1 MTKVVAP
8 LIHKRPL
15 VRKEDIQASSP
26 HHRGKKVSN
35 WRTNLFVALML
46 IYPIA
51 QFLIMWIG
59 VNINSIFLTF
69 KSFNSDGALV
79 WLSQSSVWDKNDI
92 WNSIFYNYKTLFGS
106 FSSSQVR
113 SMFSA
118 SLVYFVISCLVTLPI
133 SMFFSYFVFK
143 KILGNAFFKV
153 IFFLP
158 CILPLFILTMVYS
171 LSFDPNGGLL
181 PGLLNALH
189 IDYGSFFDNFFIAKN
204 AKWAVWLFCIWAGIG
219 YDVILLTAGM
229 SRIPRDILES
239 CKMDGVSPMKEFFKI
254 IIPLTWPTITT
265 LFIFGMMS
273 VFNVT
278 FQPFFLTQGN
288 YDTMTIGLR
297 IYWDSGGSGL
307 QGPATLGLFC
317 SIVGAPIIVA
327 TRWGM
332 NKCFKNVGF

>member
-1 MTKVVAP
+1 MTRTIVAAAMERAP
-8 LIHKRPL
+8 R
-15 VRKEDIQASSP
+15 A
-26 HHRGKKVSN
+26 KKKKKATH
-35 WRTNLFVALML
+35 WKTYLFVALML
-46 IYPIA
+46 VYPIV
-51 QFLIMWIG
+51 QFLIMWLG

-69 KSFNSDGALV
+69 KTFYNGTLV
-79 WLSQSSVWDKNDI
+79 WVFEDPTKWSGDMSTFWSTL
-92 WNSIFYNYKTLFGS
+92 FYNYVTLFGS
-106 FSSSQVR
+106 FSSSDVQ

-133 SMFFSYFVFK
+133 ALFFSYFIFK
-143 KILGNAFFKV
+143 KIIGNSFFKI

-171 LSFDPNGGLL
+171 LALSSNGLVAGVLDWFQ
-181 PGLLNALH
+181 
-189 IDYGSFFDNFFIAKN
+189 IDYGNFFNNLFIGGN
-204 AKWAVWLFCIWAGIG
+204 ARWMVWIFCIWAGIG

-239 CKMDGVSPMKEFFKI
+239 CKMDGVSPMKEFFRI

-278 FQPFFLTQGN
+278 FQPFFLTSGN
-288 YDTMTIGLR
+288 YDTMTIGLH
-297 IYWDSGGSGL
+297 IYEASGGTGL
-307 QGPATLGLFC
+307 QEPATLGLFC
-317 SIVGAPIIVA
+317 SVVGAPLIVA